1 MTSRAKSICGVP
13 TSVAFKTWVV
23 AMRHIA
29 LLLLVAT
36 TSLAQDAPAAPA
48 FSLTGVVKSGNTPI
62 PGATVTATNSSTQE
76 KTATSTD
83 TNGAYTLQL
92 AQGKYELRVEMS
104 AFAPSTREIVLGAPS
119 THADLELTLLSRT
132 QQATRTQQR
141 TATAGAGRGFQSL
154 AVMQGLAS
162 ADAGNGGGA
171 DQIVPSGMPVPGIAP
186 DVATES
192 VSFSGSTSG
201 VGMFGMSTDEL
212 DQRMREGREQ
222 GGGFGGGG
230 PGAGG
235 PGGGPA
241 GGGGFGGGFGGFGGF
256 GGGGGRGGPMVLG
269 GGRGRY
275 DVNRPH
281 GSVYYS
287 VGNAALDA
295 APYALTDS
303 PVEKASYIRQ
313 RFGVSLGGP
322 LNIPKIYNGG
332 SRTFFFLN
340 YNGSRGSSPYDAFS
354 FVPTVAERGG
364 DFSGVA
370 GVQLVNPSN
379 GQPIP
384 GNILQNAGLAIDPI
398 AQGLLKFIPL
408 PNVSNPAPDAPNF
421 HFVTSTLNDS
431 DDLNIRLNQTLG
443 GASSGRGRG
452 QRGQRG
458 PRNNLSFGF
467 HYHSASANL
476 TNPFP
481 SVGGNTHIRS
491 FDVPIGYVRTFGK
504 VVNNARLDFN
514 RSRTSTQNLFA
525 FNQDIT
531 GSLGIMG
538 VSTNPF
544 DWGLPNLSFTHFGSL
559 NDINSQLLR
568 NQTWTFSDNLIYRR
582 GKHTWRWG
590 GDFRRIEVNP
600 ETDSNARGTFTFTGL
615 NSGYDF
621 SDFLLGL
628 PQLTS
633 VQFGNNNYHF
643 RGNSWDLFVQDEWRL
658 RGNLTL
664 NLGVRYEYFSPFS
677 EENDRIVNLD
687 LPEGFTAPPVPVQVG
702 QTGPYNGQ
710 FPVTLVRPDRNNF
723 APRLGLAWKPLRNT
737 VVRAGYGINYN
748 TSAYQS
754 IVQNLAFQPPFSNT
768 ATNTQ
773 SPTTIL
779 TLQDGFPAV
788 PPGSISNN
796 FGVDP
801 NYRLGYVQIWNADV
815 QQQIRPTLIMNLDY
829 TGTKGTRLDI
839 LEAPNRTETGV
850 LFPGV
855 QPFYWEDSVGD
866 STANALSVRVRKRLQ
881 AGFSIGGRYTFSKS
895 LDNASTIGSGEP
907 LVAQGAGR
915 AGVSGV
921 TNVAQNA
928 FDLAAEHGLSS
939 FDQRHSF
946 TADYLWEL
954 PFGHERRWLSGKTP
968 LRAVLGDWN
977 WSGDWTIASGLPFTP
992 RILGNVLDVSHGT
1005 NGTVRA
1011 DVVPGQAVGVADPSI
1026 AEWFNTAAF
1035 VAPSGPFGDARRN
1048 SIEGPGS
1055 RLFDMSFTKIFPL
1068 SESRFLEFRAQ
1079 FSNVFNTPQ
1088 YVGIDTV
1095 INSPTYGRVIS
1106 VGPMRSL
1113 QLTARFRF

>member
-1 MTSRAKSICGVP
+1 MP
-13 TSVAFKTWVV
+13 
-23 AMRHIA
+23 
-29 LLLLVAT
+29 
-36 TSLAQDAPAAPA
+36 
-48 FSLTGVVKSGNTPI
+48 
-62 PGATVTATNSSTQE
+62 
-76 KTATSTD
+76 
-83 TNGAYTLQL
+83 
-92 AQGKYELRVEMS
+92 
-104 AFAPSTREIVLGAPS
+104 AFAPSTREIVLGEAS
-119 THADLELTLLSRT
+119 SRADLELTLLSRT
-132 QQATRTQQR
+132 QQAERTPQR
-141 TATAGAGRGFQSL
+141 PATARAGRGFQSL
-154 AVMQGLAS
+154 SVLQGLAS
-162 ADAGNGGGA
+162 AEAGNGNGA
-171 DQIVPSGMPVPGIAP
+171 DQIVPSGMPIPGVAA
-186 DVATES
+186 DAATES
-192 VSFSGSTSG
+192 VSFSGSNSS

-212 DQRMREGREQ
+212 EQRMREGREEGGL
-222 GGGFGGGG
+222 GGGPGGGG
-230 PGAGG
+230 PGGGG
-235 PGGGPA
+235 PGGGGPPS
-241 GGGGFGGGFGGFGGF
+241 GGPPGRGGPGGGFGGF

-269 GGRGRY
+269 GGRGRF
-275 DVNRPH
+275 DINRPH

-287 VGNAALDA
+287 VGDSALDA
-295 APYALTDS
+295 APYALSNSSVD
-303 PVEKASYIRQ
+303 KASYMRQ
-313 RFGVSLGGP
+313 RFGASLGGP
-322 LNIPKIYNGG
+322 LNIPGIYKGG
-332 SRTFFFLN
+332 SKTFFFVN
-340 YNGSRGSSPYDAFS
+340 YNGSRGDSPYDAFS

-364 DFSGVA
+364 DFFGVA
-370 GVQLVNPSN
+370 GVQLINPNN

-384 GNILQNAGLAIDPI
+384 GNNLQNAGLTINSA
-398 AQGLLKFIPL
+398 AQGLLQYIPL
-408 PNVSNPAPDAPNF
+408 RNVNNAAPDAPNF
-421 HFVTSTLNDS
+421 HFVTSTLNDG
-431 DDLNIRLNQTLG
+431 DDLNIRLNQALG
-443 GASSGRGRG
+443 GASNGRG
-452 QRGQRG
+452 RGQRG
-458 PRNNLSFGF
+458 PRNNLNFGF
-467 HYHSASANL
+467 HYHAASANL

-481 SVGGNTHIRS
+481 SVGGHTSTRS

-504 VVNNARLDFN
+504 VINNGRLDFN
-514 RSRTSTQNLFA
+514 RSRISTQNLYA

-531 GSLGIMG
+531 GDLGIAG

-559 NDINSQLLR
+559 NDSNPQLLR
-568 NQTWTFSDNLIYRR
+568 NQTWTFSDSLIYRR

-590 GDFRRIEVNP
+590 GDFRRIQVN
-600 ETDSNARGTFTFTGL
+600 TQADSNARGTFTFTGV

-633 VQFGNNNYHF
+633 VQFGNNSYHF
-643 RGNSWDLFVQDEWRL
+643 RDNSWDLFVQDEWRL
-658 RGNLTL
+658 RGNVTL
-664 NLGVRYEYFSPFS
+664 NLGVRYEYISPFS
-677 EENDRIVNLD
+677 ELNDRIVNLD
-687 LPEGFTAPPVPVQVG
+687 LPVGFTSPPVPVQVG

-710 FPVTLVRPDRNNF
+710 LPVTLVRPDRNNF

-737 VVRAGYGINYN
+737 VLRAGYGINYN

-754 IVQNLAFQPPFSNT
+754 IVQNMAFQPPFSTT

-773 SPTTIL
+773 SATTQL
-779 TLQDGFPAV
+779 TLQDGFPPV
-788 PPGSISNN
+788 PPGSITNN

-801 NYRLGYVQIWNADV
+801 NYRLGYVQIWNIDI

-839 LEAPNRTETGV
+839 LEAPNRAETGV

-915 AGVSGV
+915 TAVSGT

-928 FDLAAEHGLSS
+928 FDLAAERGLSS

-954 PFGHERRWLSGKTP
+954 PFGHDRRWLTGNSP

-992 RILGNVLDVSHGT
+992 RILGDPLDVNRGT

-1011 DVVPGQAVGVADPSI
+1011 DVVPGQSVSLPNPSI
-1026 AEWFNTAAF
+1026 AEWFNRAAF
-1035 VAPSGPFGDARRN
+1035 VAPAGAFGDARRN

-1055 RLFDMSFTKIFPL
+1055 RLFDMAFTKILFL
-1068 SESRFLEFRAQ
+1068 SETRLLEFRAQ

-1095 INSPTYGRVIS
+1095 VNSPTYGGVIS
-1106 VGPMRSL
+1106 VGAMRSL
-1113 QLTARFRF
+1113 LLTARFRF